1 MLPLDAI
8 ATFFIF
14 MIGMP
19 AILLQTLPAEIR
31 RVVQDERRFEV
42 ALFTLGPLLLAAG
55 VVGVGVYLTRYHV
68 AAESAELL
76 WLFLLGVLL
85 AICGGAAI
93 LLTVRWRRSNVIQ
106 HLLQDAAL
114 GVRKQGRPIE
124 TVVNTLV
131 DVGMQSKA
139 GQDTGLV
146 LDALAALARATQ
158 GREGYDGAQL
168 ESIIAGLENIFTSGD
183 NPCSADNFNDSGQLL
198 NSIILK
204 SRSNRNSS
212 RNSKDL
218 QQAVQA
224 TSLLARASLVHE
236 QSSIQLKFVEALGL
250 AGQSKD
256 PTWAT
261 QALLEVG
268 SAALDAGY
276 VLISMTALDKMETII
291 GEHCPVDGDMA
302 EDFIGL
308 LAHFWARQE
317 TGRQYSL
324 EYLVRADQ
332 YFAAPLAEVIR
343 LALKRSMSKA
353 RFTTCDFLAR
363 MLADI
368 EPG

>member
-42 ALFTLGPLLLAAG
+42 ALFTLGPLLLAG
-55 VVGVGVYLTRYHV
+55 LVVGLGAYLTYRVIPEH
-68 AAESAELL
+68 AELL
-76 WLFLLGVLL
+76 WLGLLGVLL
-85 AICGGAAI
+85 AICGGAAL
-93 LLTVRWRRSNVIQ
+93 LLTVRWRRSNVIRY
-106 HLLQDAAL
+106 LYRDAAV
-114 GVRKQGRPIE
+114 GVIRQGRPIE

-131 DVGMQSKA
+131 DVGLQSTA

-146 LDALAALARATQ
+146 LDALAALTRDTQ
-158 GREGYDGAQL
+158 RHPEYDGAQL
-168 ESIIAGLENIFTSGD
+168 ENIIGGLENIFTSGD
-183 NPCSADNFNDSGQLL
+183 RPCSADNFNDSAQLL

-204 SRSNRNSS
+204 SRTR

-224 TSLLARASLVHE
+224 TSLLARASLIHE
-236 QSSIQLKFVEALGL
+236 ESSIQLKFVEALGL
-250 AGQSKD
+250 AGQSAD

-268 SAALDAGY
+268 STALDAGY
-276 VLISMTALDKMETII
+276 VLIAMTALDKQETII
-291 GEHCPVDGDMA
+291 GEHCPVAGDMA

-308 LAHFWARQE
+308 LAHFWARRE
-317 TGRQYSL
+317 SGRQYSL

-332 YFAAPLAEVIR
+332 YFAAPLAEVIAEAR
-343 LALKRSMSKA
+343 ARSMKKA
-353 RFTTCDFLAR
+353 RFTTCDYLAR
-363 MLADI
+363 MLADT